1 MAKKSLQPI
10 PERESSF
17 LVKSKEV
24 FKEELNERILHG
36 EEYLK
41 LEIKTIDDFEMIK
54 KEYSLWHDY
63 NLELLKQTFNE
74 PYNEYRKEYNE
85 IQKLEL
91 ISSEKINSLK
101 EIKGNENISIVT
113 NTDKATIEIDFID
126 STDFF
131 ILEVNHTGE
140 LVVKGRISETGNLLH
155 TEPKIFTNFNF
166 VFLIF
171 FIVISF
177 YNLTFLGDE
186 NDILKVGTNLF
197 LLFGIYG
204 VFRFIHSIFFIP
216 DSLTSK
222 YLDTKDKFAK
232 EFKY

>member
-1 MAKKSLQPI
+1 MIETIKDVINILGASNALTI
-10 PERESSF
+10 LIFIMS
-17 LVKSKEV
+17 V
-24 FKEELNERILHG
+24 FIAYYFFFKNFFRLTYSTGRIFKNIGELTNNETEFVTRILFYNNG
-36 EEYLK
+36 R
-41 LEIKTIDDFEMIK
+41 KTIT
-54 KEYSLWHDY
+54 
-63 NLELLKQTFNE
+63 N
-74 PYNEYRKEYNE
+74 NE

-113 NTDKATIEIDFID
+113 NTDKATIEINFID

-140 LVVKGRISETGNLLH
+140 LFVKGRISETGNLLH
-155 TEPKIFTNFNF
+155 TEPKFWTNFNF

>member
-1 MAKKSLQPI
+1 MTN
-10 PERESSF
+10 
-17 LVKSKEV
+17 
-24 FKEELNERILHG
+24 NETEFVTRILFYNNG
-36 EEYLK
+36 R
-41 LEIKTIDDFEMIK
+41 KTITNND
-54 KEYSLWHDY
+54 
-63 NLELLKQTFNE
+63 
-74 PYNEYRKEYNE
+74 

-101 EIKGNENISIVT
+101 ELKGNENISIVT

-126 STDFF
+126 SSDFF

-140 LVVKGRISETGNLLH
+140 LVVKGRISETGNLLN
-155 TEPKIFTNFNF
+155 TEPKFWTNFNF

-204 VFRFIHSIFFIP
+204 IFRFIHSIFFIP

-232 EFKY
+232 EFKF

>member
-1 MAKKSLQPI
+1 
-10 PERESSF
+10 
-17 LVKSKEV
+17 
-24 FKEELNERILHG
+24 
-36 EEYLK
+36 
-41 LEIKTIDDFEMIK
+41 
-54 KEYSLWHDY
+54 
-63 NLELLKQTFNE
+63 
-74 PYNEYRKEYNE
+74 
-85 IQKLEL
+85 
-91 ISSEKINSLK
+91 
-101 EIKGNENISIVT
+101 
-113 NTDKATIEIDFID
+113 
-126 STDFF
+126 
-131 ILEVNHTGE
+131 
-140 LVVKGRISETGNLLH
+140 LH
-155 TEPKIFTNFNF
+155 TEPKFWTNFNF

-204 VFRFIHSIFFIP
+204 IFRFIHSIFFIP